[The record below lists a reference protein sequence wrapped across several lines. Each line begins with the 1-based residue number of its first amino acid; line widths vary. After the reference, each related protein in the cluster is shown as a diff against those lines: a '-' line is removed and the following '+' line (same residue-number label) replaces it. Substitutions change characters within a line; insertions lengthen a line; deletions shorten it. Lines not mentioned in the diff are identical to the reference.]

1 MDHRLPFVPDDREL
15 LARPRGPAPVW
26 LLVALIGVVL
36 GAASVAAAL
45 TVDNRDFAA
54 RHASVLASRAP

>member
-1 MDHRLPFVPDDREL
+1 MDHRLPLAPDDREL
-15 LARPRGPAPVW
+15 LGRPRGPAPVW

>member
-1 MDHRLPFVPDDREL
+1 MDHRLPLVPDDREL
-15 LARPRGPAPVW
+15 LSRPRGPAPVW
-26 LLVALIGVVL
+26 LLVAVIGVVL